1 MNTIKKTGLLLTG
14 CFLFALLPAQQI
26 PSKPSSYPVFIPL
39 VLNPGIAGSKDF
51 SRVELVS
58 RVNGSQG
65 AQMLSYH
72 MRLQNTGV
80 AGTTGATAY
89 SNFGV
94 GGYLFHDRLGSS
106 RNLGAG
112 VSGAYHVPLGRAKV
126 SGISIGLSLHAL
138 YNMGMENGETNQP
151 NTNTLDPN
159 ADLGIFYYGPRGFIG
174 ISSLNLLSLAAD
186 SVPVIS
192 NELSI
197 PNEHLLFGGF
207 RMVLSREKEIV
218 LEPSVIVNL
227 NDSVFN
233 DIEGN
238 VTPILKLYVQN
249 ACFGTYFRSFDELA
263 FFLQY
268 QFPRFY
274 TGVNAVFPRNEML
287 ISNDQLTIEVAFG
300 LNLGTTN
307 RSTTLPYRW

>member
-1 MNTIKKTGLLLTG
+1 MITIKKIGLLLTG
-14 CFLFALLPAQQI
+14 CFLFAILPAQQI
-26 PSKPSSYPVFIPL
+26 PSKPSSYPVFTPL
-39 VLNPGIAGSKDF
+39 ILNPGIAGSKDF

-65 AQMLSYH
+65 AQMLTYH
-72 MRLQNTGV
+72 TRLQNS
-80 AGTTGATAY
+80 GTTGTASF

-94 GGYLFHDRLGSS
+94 GGYLFHDRLSRS

-112 VSGAYHVPLGRAKV
+112 VSGAYHIPLGKAKV
-126 SGISIGLSLHAL
+126 SGLSIGLSLHAL
-138 YNMGMENGETNQP
+138 YNMGTENQETNLP

-159 ADLGIFYYGPRGFIG
+159 ADLGIYYYGPRGFIG
-174 ISSLNLLSLAAD
+174 LSSVNLLSLAAD

-192 NELSI
+192 NELSF
-197 PNEHLLFGGF
+197 PNENLLYGGF
-207 RMVLSREKEIV
+207 RMVLSREREIV
-218 LEPSVIVNL
+218 LEPSVIVQL
-227 NDSVFN
+227 HDSVFS
-233 DIEGN
+233 DIEAN

-274 TGVNAVFPRNEML
+274 AGVNAAFPRNQML